1 MKPST
6 TLRMFIQPPDLGAD
20 FSHEGKRANSVNGSA
35 RANAKPSMPMAGPQ
49 KLPLVAKSTS
59 RKPMMGPV
67 HENDTSARVKAI
79 RKMDSRPLVLLAL
92 LSTALD
98 HLLGSLIS
106 NMPKNDSAKTTS
118 SRHRKILNTAL
129 VESAF
134 RALGPKMAV
143 TMRPRAK

>member
-1 MKPST
+1 
-6 TLRMFIQPPDLGAD
+6 MFIQPPDLGAD

-59 RKPMMGPV
+59 RKPMMMMGPV
-67 HENDTSARVKAI
+67 HENETSAKVKAI

-106 NMPKNDSAKTTS
+106 NMPKNDSANTTS
-118 SRHRKILNTAL
+118 SRHRKMLNTAFL
-129 VESAF
+129 FSCHFWPA
-134 RALGPKMAV
+134 
-143 TMRPRAK
+143 